1 MESCLLY
8 LENLFTYLYIYLRLV
23 SSIVLYIYICVNNL
37 SNPRTKTSA
46 LRELLTKERAGFEM
60 EPKNSHHLFSC

>member
-1 MESCLLY
+1 MDPVHLDKDELDYELA
-8 LENLFTYLYIYLRLV
+8 LRH
-23 SSIVLYIYICVNNL
+23 VNNL